1 MNNLKYSLVCE
12 GENDKYF
19 FIELKTRIF
28 KNRKIRECKKHKSKI
43 IKGTIRASS
52 YIDGTDCCQVFY
64 LIDQDNIK
72 IESIKKHNKEIQR
85 KNGILIIS
93 KPKIE
98 IILLAI
104 FQEVVNYTE
113 KEIDK
118 KLTESLIK
126 HKLIS
131 ATGKYLKSNNSSLK
145 KIIDYLEKDHNNK
158 KINFWINN
166 LKKIQLTEH
175 NIKFNNFISL
185 IEYLKGN

>member
-1 MNNLKYSLVCE
+1 MNNHKYSLVCE

-43 IKGTIRASS
+43 IKGTIKEDS
-52 YIDGTDCCQVFY
+52 YIDGRNCCIVFY
-64 LIDQDNIK
+64 LIDQDDIK
-72 IESIKKHNKEIQR
+72 IRFIQKHYKEITN

-104 FQEVVNYTE
+104 FQEVVNYT
-113 KEIDK
+113 KKDVDK
-118 KLTESLIK
+118 KLNESLIK

-131 ATGKYLKSNNSSLK
+131 PTRKYSKSNNSSLK

-158 KINFWINN
+158 KINF
-166 LKKIQLTEH
+166 
-175 NIKFNNFISL
+175 
-185 IEYLKGN
+185 